1 MLDIKITRTTTP
13 KEKPED
19 ESKLGFGKIF
29 TDHMFLMDY
38 TAGEGWHDARIVPYG
53 SLPMDPATTVFHY
66 AQEIFEGMKAYR
78 TADNTIQLFRP
89 DCNAKRFQDSA
100 DRLCMPPIP
109 VEDFTC
115 GGNRFVPPPEGLG
128 EEPDGLLDWYAG
140 ALLGQIPCLRMDTVG
155 RREELLAHPNLK
167 GLVYHTVKFCDYYA
181 FEYENLR
188 KSTALPL
195 LKVETD
201 FTPLSAGQLS
211 TRLEAFLEGMNLRA
225 APASAGRQGKYV
237 AGIDSG
243 STTTNVVVL
252 DLVLSSMDG
261 IEVLEQLRELPPEHR
276 PRILVLS
283 SYIHGAIAD
292 LAAANGADHFM
303 VKPCKFSTICARI
316 RQLTTFDAME
326 EDKSR
331 SHSLETL
338 VTSIIHEV
346 GVPAHIKGYQYL
358 REAILIA
365 VDDMEVINAVT
376 KVLYPEVAKRFGTT
390 ASRVERAIRHA
401 IEVAWDRGD
410 LETLQK
416 YFGYTVSNVKGKPTN
431 SEFIAMIADRLQLQ
445 QREG

>member
-1 MLDIKITRTTTP
+1 M
-13 KEKPED
+13 E
-19 ESKLGFGKIF
+19 
-29 TDHMFLMDY
+29 Y
-38 TAGEGWHDARIVPYG
+38 
-53 SLPMDPATTVFHY
+53 
-66 AQEIFEGMKAYR
+66 
-78 TADNTIQLFRP
+78 
-89 DCNAKRFQDSA
+89 AKRLLVA
-100 DRLCMPPIP
+100 DTSDEFRRHLIEALQNESDME
-109 VEDFTC
+109 V
-115 GGNRFVPPPEGLG
+115 VG
-128 EEPDGLLDWYAG
+128 ETGDGQQLLEMVRTLQPDA
-140 ALLGQIPCLRMDTVG
+140 
-155 RREELLAHPNLK
+155 
-167 GLVYHTVKFCDYYA
+167 
-181 FEYENLR
+181 
-188 KSTALPL
+188 
-195 LKVETD
+195 
-201 FTPLSAGQLS
+201 
-211 TRLEAFLEGMNLRA
+211 
-225 APASAGRQGKYV
+225 
-237 AGIDSG
+237 
-243 STTTNVVVL
+243 VVMEM
-252 DLVLSSMDG
+252 VLSGMDG

-316 RQLTTFDAME
+316 RQLTTFEAIE

-365 VDDMEVINAVT
+365 V
-376 KVLYPEVAKRFGTT
+376 VLYPEVAKRFGTT